1 MRDILGFE
9 DDRAIHW
16 LELIFAVMAAVG
28 LLSALVG
35 GTGTPPRAPLRT
47 GHVDEV
53 GGAPLAKVAKAPRVP
68 EGK

>member
-9 DDRAIHW
+9 DDRAIRW
-16 LELIFAVMAAVG
+16 VELMFAVMAAVG

-35 GTGTPPRAPLRT
+35 GTGTPQRAPVRT
-47 GHVDEV
+47 GHADEV
-53 GGAPLAKVAKAPRVP
+53 AGAPPAKVAKLSRVA